1 MPLGQ
6 LLVDQAPEIGDAQLA
21 FQTGGLSVRP
31 VAVQREYAARLIQLS
46 ITHPPN
52 VQPLAE
58 GALHRVHDGLGILE
72 VPNAIVE
79 IQQETL
85 TSPQLCQ
92 DVQRGSGLAD
102 VEGHADIAEE
112 GLVGIQ
118 ARVDG
123 DPHPA
128 PPAICMLEP
137 RLESIGQSGGS
148 CRLHGRLNR
157 RLVVRMDH
165 LFPYVTED
173 AFSGSAVE
181 FSEGRV
187 DEFDLGPGVRH
198 PDGRRCGIGHQPE
211 SRVALAQGDL
221 RVIQVA
227 EVGPQRGPHQGQEG
241 SDNDI
246 GDSTDDIR
254 RRVERHQSGDS
265 RRREPAAGEA
275 KQGCSKSGPTS
286 GPETGNDHG
295 WDEDDIAGQAAE
307 NRSQGQPQ
315 ADARAR
321 AHQYDQR
328 LSPGAQGLRQGDSL
342 EDGVCAHPALPRYA
356 CGPKG
361 CNVLSSFTFLQPVPS
376 HKLPACAP
384 EIDLVERDRVPT

>member
-112 GLVGIQ
+112 SLVGIQ
-118 ARVDG
+118 ARVCG
-123 DPHPA
+123 NPQPA
-128 PPAICMLEP
+128 PAAVRMLES
-137 RLESIGQSGGS
+137 RLEPIGLAGLPRFEDDGLDRS
-148 CRLHGRLNR
+148 LI
-157 RLVVRMDH
+157 VRMDH
-165 LFPYVTED
+165 LFPHVTEEPV
-173 AFSGSAVE
+173 GGLPIE
-181 FSEGRV
+181 FDHCGV
-187 DEFDLGPGVRH
+187 DEFDLAF
-198 PDGRRCGIGHQPE
+198 GIGHPDRRRGRVRHQPE
-211 SRVALAQGDL
+211 TGIALAQGQPG
-221 RVIQVA
+221 VIQVA
-227 EVGPQRGPHQGQEG
+227 EVGLQRGPHQGQEG

-286 GPETGNDHG
+286 GPKAGDDHG
-295 WDEDDIAGQAAE
+295 WNEDHIAGEAAE

-315 ADARAR
+315 ADTCAR